1 MARQRKAPAAR
12 PAPRHVL
19 PAGCAVC
26 GRPSRPP
33 HQRTFDDAVYAFCS
47 AECARLF
54 DESPRDHAYEPRPPR
69 P

>member
-1 MARQRKAPAAR
+1 
-12 PAPRHVL
+12 
-19 PAGCAVC
+19 
-26 GRPSRPP
+26 
-33 HQRTFDDAVYAFCS
+33 VYAFCS